1 MKPMMYALLAVTA
14 LAASSG
20 CCCLERWWCRPWGC
34 NSNWAGGGGCG
45 DSCGGCGDGG
55 CGGGCSSCGGGGG
68 PGSYAARGPR
78 NSGGQPAFDDGPP
91 GGQVAYPYYTN
102 RGPRDFLARDPR
114 SIGP

>member
-1 MKPMMYALLAVTA
+1 MKRIMFAMLAVTA

-34 NSNWAGGGGCG
+34 GSGCGGGCNSGGWAGGGGGECC
-45 DSCGGCGDGG
+45 DSG
-55 CGGGCSSCGGGGG
+55 CGGGGCGCNGGG
-68 PGSYAARGPR
+68 SFAARPPR
-78 NSGGQPAFDDGPP
+78 NSNGAFDDGPP

-102 RGPRDFLARDPR
+102 RGPRDFLVRNPQ

>member
-1 MKPMMYALLAVTA
+1 MKRLMFAMLAVTA

-34 NSNWAGGGGCG
+34 GS
-45 DSCGGCGDGG
+45 G
-55 CGGGCSSCGGGGG
+55 CGGGCNGGGGWAGGDCCDGGCNGGGGG
-68 PGSYAARGPR
+68 GCCNGGYAARPMR
-78 NSGGQPAFDDGPP
+78 NSNGAFDDGPP

-102 RGPRDFLARDPR
+102 RGPRDFLARNPQ